1 MWLNLDP
8 EMRPSA
14 KAADHEHSLHT
25 PAPLLA
31 QGAHCWQPEDSQRT
45 CSFTV
50 AQRRAISIRLSSS
63 PTEVLSTDL
72 GVGPDGFLALHA
84 GVGAEL
90 LEALDAA
97 VPPLLLH
104 ILLALQG
111 VTAVVAVKALRH
123 RAHGVAARPSCK
135 STVGEGTA
143 LRPWKLQGSSF
154 LGLCRSVGGRWLR
167 NEHVM
172 VLSHSS
178 RAPW

>member
-1 MWLNLDP
+1 MSILCAHP
-8 EMRPSA
+8 G
-14 KAADHEHSLHT
+14 AAPCPRST
-25 PAPLLA
+25 LLA
-31 QGAHCWQPEDSQRT
+31 ARRLTKNLLFHSSSVPD
-45 CSFTV
+45 
-50 AQRRAISIRLSSS
+50 QRRAISIRLSSS

-111 VTAVVAVKALRH
+111 VTAVVAVEALRH

-135 STVGEGTA
+135 STVGERTA